1 MTAYFTSE
9 LNFIRVVLTSSEG
22 GILGETLEKEDDMV
36 VGRMEGKFTRGT
48 SLCITDFGCREVFDL
63 GSKSR

>member
-36 VGRMEGKFTRGT
+36 VGRMEGKFARGT
-48 SLCITDFGCREVFDL
+48 SLWVTGCGCREVFDL
-63 GSKSR
+63 GSKGR